1 MKFAT
6 KKRRGRKAA
15 RKKTARRKSAVRKN
29 PPLRKVGRKG
39 TGWIDARRVKIV
51 RKGKKTTVL
60 VEKR

>member
-6 KKRRGRKAA
+6 KKRKA
-15 RKKTARRKSAVRKN
+15 RRKTARRPRRKAGVRKN
-29 PPLRKVGRKG
+29 PPLRQVGRKG